1 MGFWGWVGLVF
12 FTIVGWNLIQW
23 GIQAN
28 EEAKA
33 EEEAEAHRKKKYDE
47 EEAYRDEIRSARKLA
62 IEVWEKLRSE
72 YMAALEDG
80 DQLKAL
86 ASGRRFY
93 EANRRYQN
101 LSYQDQIIADE
112 ISIKNEMANKRAN
125 LIKKLEYEPLDPNYT
140 SPL

>member
-1 MGFWGWVGLVF
+1 MGFWGWVGLIF
-12 FTIVGWNLIQW
+12 FIIVGWNLIQW
-23 GIQAN
+23 GIRTN

-33 EEEAEAHRKKKYDE
+33 EEEAKATRKKKYDK
-47 EEAYRDEIRSARKLA
+47 EEAYRDEIRSAQKLA

-80 DQLKAL
+80 DQLKAV

-101 LSYQDQIIADE
+101 LRYQDQIIADE
-112 ISIKNEMANKRAN
+112 ISIKNELANKRAN
-125 LIKKLEYEPLDPNYT
+125 PIKKLEYEPLDPNYT

>member
-33 EEEAEAHRKKKYDE
+33 EQEAEVHRKKKYDE

-86 ASGRRFY
+86 AGGRRFY

-112 ISIKNEMANKRAN
+112 ISIKNEMANRRAN
-125 LIKKLEYEPLDPNYT
+125 PIKKLEYEALDPNYT